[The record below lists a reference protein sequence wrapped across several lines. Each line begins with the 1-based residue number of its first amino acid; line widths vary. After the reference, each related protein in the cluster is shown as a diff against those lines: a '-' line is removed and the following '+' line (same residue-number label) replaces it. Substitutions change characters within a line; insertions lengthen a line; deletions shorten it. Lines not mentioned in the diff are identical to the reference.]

1 MAFIHTE
8 TIKVTISKVVKGNPE
23 DFVAEDHA
31 TPVEVC
37 EQLEA
42 IVGELVAGTG
52 AVVEVSKE

>member
-8 TIKVTISKVVKGNPE
+8 TITVTISKVVKGNQE
-23 DFVAEDHA
+23 DYQAEDHA
-31 TPVEVC
+31 MPSEVC

-52 AVVEVSKE
+52 AVVEVTKE